1 MATVPEASNTIP
13 PVGLDSVASR
23 LYAHAALV
31 AVYLALFALSL
42 LPFVLI
48 EHPFLMLRDRVLGHS
63 ATPAIAPPFSAP
75 PLVPAGSY
83 AFSGE
88 RDPGPLRAD

>member
-23 LYAHAALV
+23 LDAHAALV
-31 AVYLALFALSL
+31 AVYLALCALSL

-48 EHPFLMLRDRVLGHS
+48 EHPPIVDFANHAARL
-63 ATPAIAPPFSAP
+63 
-75 PLVPAGSY
+75 
-83 AFSGE
+83 
-88 RDPGPLRAD
+88 